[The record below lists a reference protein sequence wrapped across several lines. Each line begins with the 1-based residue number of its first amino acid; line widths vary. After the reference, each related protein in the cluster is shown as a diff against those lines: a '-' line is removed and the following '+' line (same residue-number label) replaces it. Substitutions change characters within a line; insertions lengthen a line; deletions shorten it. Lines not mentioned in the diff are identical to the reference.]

1 MTSDPQIIGRQW
13 APYSFYKFSIN
24 NNNNNNNQSGP
35 LTHGQSHQAQNTVE
49 HTEVKQRR
57 ANWTKKGNKRSDMV
71 LCVKQRRAN
80 WTKKV
85 NKRSDNGAMC
95 KTKKG
100 QLDQKSK

>member
-1 MTSDPQIIGRQW
+1 
-13 APYSFYKFSIN
+13 
-24 NNNNNNNQSGP
+24 
-35 LTHGQSHQAQNTVE
+35 
-49 HTEVKQRR
+49 
-57 ANWTKKGNKRSDMV
+57 MV

-100 QLDQKSK
+100 QLDKRGNKRSDMVLCVKQRRANWTKEEIREVIWCYV